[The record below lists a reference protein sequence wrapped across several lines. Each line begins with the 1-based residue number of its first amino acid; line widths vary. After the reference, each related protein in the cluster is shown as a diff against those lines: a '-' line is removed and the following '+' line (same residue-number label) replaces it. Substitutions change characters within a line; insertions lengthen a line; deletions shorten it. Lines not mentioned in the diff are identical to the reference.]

1 MNSLCY
7 IISLFSYILQ
17 VRFGNRVWRKRREKK
32 TVQTSQII
40 EGWANHDPL
49 SRTRLYFIYF
59 QTCFCLFGTGF
70 AFDFNQ
76 RLCFLFS
83 GFAMRNWQDQMFE
96 IYKISNVNVDKVELK
111 YKAVWREN
119 VARDSKL
126 KGKTWCLDSLKTFYG
141 MIIFVLKIVFTR
153 AQGSRA
159 TCHLTDFDKTLPV

>member
-1 MNSLCY
+1 MA
-7 IISLFSYILQ
+7 
-17 VRFGNRVWRKRREKK
+17 KTKEKK
-32 TVQTSQII
+32 LFQLRKSLKVRQTMTLCH
-40 EGWANHDPL
+40 AHAAMM
-49 SRTRLYFIYF
+49 RL
-59 QTCFCLFGTGF
+59 CFCLFRTGF

-159 TCHLTDFDKTLPV
+159 TCHLTDFDKTLLV